1 MTDPISTYSL
11 NYLLPQRG
19 HSATIEVVLRSL
31 VGLSRTVSIIKLI
44 PQMLIECQPWA
55 LFSIMAQIGKDELA
69 AALDLKG
76 LQLDK
81 KIESYNVMCHRNTMA
96 KCHGTTEE
104 KTVYSCTVF

>member
-1 MTDPISTYSL
+1 
-11 NYLLPQRG
+11 
-19 HSATIEVVLRSL
+19 
-31 VGLSRTVSIIKLI
+31 
-44 PQMLIECQPWA
+44 
-55 LFSIMAQIGKDELA
+55 MAQIGKDELA

-104 KTVYSCTVF
+104 KTVYSCTVFWNHSVWLQRRMTGDGDLDSQSFLIEIRDADGFG